1 MHELNSA
8 KTHAIQNQIGQMGYS
23 NPVFAT
29 EASVM
34 MSSLDTGYI
43 DHEETDAVAI
53 EIEARSIH
61 LNLTGTDE
69 PNGVTI
75 AATSNS
81 GGLMVGAAAPGN
93 GANED
98 QDMAAI
104 RRARFARNQSTLVSQ
119 EVDLLICDNI
129 FTIKTRTYLNIKKSL
144 QMLKPVG
151 VLVVLIL
158 ILIFLFRVDSFVSSS
173 SPTNPDES
181 I

>member
-61 LNLTGTDE
+61 LNLTGPTSE
-69 PNGVTI
+69 PNDVTI

-81 GGLMVGAAAPGN
+81 GGLMVDAPGN
-93 GANED
+93 GATED

-129 FTIKTRTYLNIKKSL
+129 FTIKTRTYLNFKKSL